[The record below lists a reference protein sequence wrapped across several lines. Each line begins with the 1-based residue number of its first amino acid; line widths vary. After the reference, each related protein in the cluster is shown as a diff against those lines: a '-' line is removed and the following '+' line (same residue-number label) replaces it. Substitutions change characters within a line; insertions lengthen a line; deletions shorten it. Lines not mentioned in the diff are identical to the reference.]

1 MRSSGFSE
9 DTSAHVLPQS
19 RLSISNNVSHGPI
32 RFQAHLVLFVLFP
45 LWLLFFSLF
54 CSCGATW
61 NEQSNRRHWI
71 HLLGFSN
78 HPNLQSLF
86 FLVFLVIYLTTLWEI
101 HSNSFGPPGS
111 IPSSPHPNVFSATLS
126 FLDICYSSTT
136 LIPGMLVNFFQE
148 KKAIPYEGCLSQIFF
163 LVTCAA
169 LRVYCW
175 QLWLTTAM

>member
-32 RFQAHLVLFVLFP
+32 RFQAHLGCSLYFSHYGFFFFHCFVAVVPPEMNNQTDVTEFI
-45 LWLLFFSLF
+45 F
-54 CSCGATW
+54 
-61 NEQSNRRHWI
+61 
-71 HLLGFSN
+71 LGFSN

-86 FLVFLVIYLTTLWEI
+86 FLVFLVIYLTTLFGNTLI
-101 HSNSFGPPGS
+101 IMATRVSPALHIPMYYFLSN
-111 IPSSPHPNVFSATLS
+111 LS

-136 LIPGMLVNFFQE
+136 IPGMLVNFFQE
-148 KKAIPYEGCLSQIFF
+148 KKAISYEGCLSQIFF